1 MKGGALQARRMCGC
15 VSGDEQERESD
26 FNFKHIIQLSNQPT
40 KIQLPQNENENKT
53 AVQTQQ
59 IGWVGWI
66 SKYDPYEGRR
76 HSERS
81 HSDRTL

>member
-1 MKGGALQARRMCGC
+1 M
-15 VSGDEQERESD
+15 DEQERESD
-26 FNFKHIIQLSNQPT
+26 FNFKHLIQLSNQPT

-66 SKYDPYEGRR
+66 VA
-76 HSERS
+76 
-81 HSDRTL
+81 

>member
-15 VSGDEQERESD
+15 VSGHEQERESD

-40 KIQLPQNENENKT
+40 EIQLPQNENENKT

-59 IGWVGWI
+59 IGWVGWN
-66 SKYDPYEGRR
+66 SKYDPHERR
-76 HSERS
+76 ERS
-81 HSDRTL
+81 HSDRAL